1 MIVGLQL
8 KYLWSDVDV
17 IELRVIASN
26 GIFSGGADLY
36 APTGGLAEAA
46 STLQG
51 FPANTSDVRE
61 LQFGAFGSDSAGG
74 GANLRFSCKGGAG
87 HAVLEFRVESE
98 DGNDTHLTWNRPEQ
112 SAHFFAEIEACAID
126 DFVAELRKLED
137 AKSGIAT
144 LRFAQST

>member
-36 APTGGLAEAA
+36 AATGGLAEAA

-61 LQFGAFGSDSAGG
+61 LQFGAFGSESAGG

-87 HAVLEFRVESE
+87 RAVLELRVESE
-98 DGNDTHLTWNRPEQ
+98 DENDTHSRWNRSEQ
-112 SAHFFAEIEACAID
+112 SAH
-126 DFVAELRKLED
+126 
-137 AKSGIAT
+137 
-144 LRFAQST
+144 